1 MHLKQIFVPAA
12 SKISELKEQHALTR
26 ELLEVIF
33 NLMLIMMISLM
44 KERVKTLLM
53 QLHQLLAKMQLISN

>member
-1 MHLKQIFVPAA
+1 MQLKQIFVLAA
-12 SKISELKEQHALTR
+12 SKISELKEQHVLTR

-33 NLMLIMMISLM
+33 SLMLIMMISSM
-44 KERVKTLLM
+44 EERVKPLSM